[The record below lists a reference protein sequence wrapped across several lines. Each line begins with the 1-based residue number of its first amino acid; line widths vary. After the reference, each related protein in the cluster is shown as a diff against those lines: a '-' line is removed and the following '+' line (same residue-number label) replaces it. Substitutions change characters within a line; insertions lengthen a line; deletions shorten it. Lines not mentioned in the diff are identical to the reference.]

1 MEKDYESVVE
11 RVRAVEEKI
20 ENSVAVMPAGAA
32 YSGGSI
38 GAYGGS
44 TADISTVKERPPLPK
59 AIPEDVQA
67 AVERWPSI
75 VGQASM
81 PMKQYIK
88 NANLSL
94 GGDNRLMIV
103 VEDGLASDYFMK
115 QEGHKEILEQMVSEA
130 VGKEIDVTIQSVP
143 DRNTFAQNYVDLSQ
157 LIHMDI
163 EEEE

>member
-1 MEKDYESVVE
+1 M
-11 RVRAVEEKI
+11 
-20 ENSVAVMPAGAA
+20 N
-32 YSGGSI
+32 
-38 GAYGGS
+38 GS
-44 TADISTVKERPPLPK
+44 TAAEVSVAKERPPLPK
-59 AIPEDVQA
+59 AIPEDVQN
-67 AVERWPSI
+67 AVNKWASI

-88 NANLSL
+88 NAGLSL
-94 GGDNRLMIV
+94 GGDNKLMIV

-115 QEGHKEILEQMVSEA
+115 QEGHKEILQQMVSEA

-143 DRNTFAQNYVDLSQ
+143 NRNAFEENYVDLTQ